1 MTLNPNKLY
10 FEFYLADWR
19 FLLLLL
25 SFSVQYKLDFN
36 SLLYRMPLQLL
47 LLLKLLWLLIFCL
60 PKLAWLQILLAQHF
74 AMLFISAQLIFWIR
88 LQNLSWQ
95 LKHHLILYW
104 NLLICFWF
112 LIWFWLKLI
121 LFILINWRH
130 YTVQQLI
137 SILHLL
143 WTVKLSSH
151 SLSLN
156 FYK

>member
-10 FEFYLADWR
+10 FEFYLADWL
-19 FLLLLL
+19 FPLLLL

-121 LFILINWRH
+121 LFKLINWRH